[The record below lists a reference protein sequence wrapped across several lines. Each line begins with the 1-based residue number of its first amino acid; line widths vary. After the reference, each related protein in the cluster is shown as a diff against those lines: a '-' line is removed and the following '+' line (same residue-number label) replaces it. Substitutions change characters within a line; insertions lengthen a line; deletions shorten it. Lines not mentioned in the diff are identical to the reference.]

1 METISR
7 KVTFKNSRG
16 DLLAG
21 IIDTTTATPAFT
33 AVFAPCFT
41 CVKESHAALKISR
54 ALAAHGGAVLRFD
67 TTGTGSSGGDAY
79 AGNFTT
85 RIDDI
90 ISACQAIGAPDLVI
104 GHSLSGTAAL
114 HAQENLS
121 SLKMIATIGSPHS
134 APSVI
139 EKFRRQGKIAEYADK
154 VVIDVLGTP
163 HTFAA
168 TFTQDLLNQKPPAPT
183 NRPLAIFH
191 APNDTIVSFDNAP
204 LIQEI
209 WGAQAN
215 VIRLADDAT
224 HLFERGT
231 THTDSIA
238 GYLAQRITG

>member
-1 METISR
+1 METVSQ
-7 KVTFKNSRG
+7 KVTFTNSRG

-21 IIDTTTATPAFT
+21 VIDSTVETPVFT

-54 ALAAHGGAVLRFD
+54 ALAARGGRVLRFD
-67 TTGTGSSGGDAY
+67 TTGTGGSGGSAF

-90 ISACQAIGAPDLVI
+90 ISACHTMGAPDILI

-114 HAQENLS
+114 HAQEKLP
-121 SLKMIATIGSPHS
+121 SLKIIATIGSPHS

-139 EKFRRQGKIAEYADK
+139 EKFRRLGQMEEYADK

-163 HTFAA
+163 HTFSP
-168 TFTQDLLNQKPPAPT
+168 TFTDDLLRQKPPVPSD
-183 NRPLAIFH
+183 RPLIIFH
-191 APNDTIVSFDNAP
+191 APNDAIVSFDNAP
-204 LIQEI
+204 RMQEL
-209 WGAQAN
+209 WGSRASVVA
-215 VIRLADDAT
+215 LPEDAT

-231 THTDSIA
+231 AHTDIVADVLVRKLS
-238 GYLAQRITG
+238 G